1 MGDDGHVQIDLPL
14 DGYDMLYRD
23 QHYDFPPIYDTT
35 GLPFKTLDEFERHYY
50 ITDQEELHSLWLMV
64 SDLEDALTVAARLN
78 Q

>member
-23 QHYDFPPIYDTT
+23 QHYDFPPTYDAV
-35 GLPFKTLDEFERHYY
+35 GLPFKTLDEYERHYY
-50 ITDQEELHSLWLMV
+50 ITNQEELQSLWLMV
-64 SDLEDALTVAARLN
+64 SNLEDALAVSARMN